1 LVFDEEFECGVSF
14 GRRLIVDAPGK
25 TKEDF

>member
-14 GRRLIVDAPGK
+14 GRRLIVDEPGK
-25 TKEDF
+25 RKEDF